1 MDSRE
6 AARYLGISEKMLRR
20 WVRQGL
26 LPAVSPDGSRFDRG
40 VLEHWAQ
47 ERGLRLR
54 APSPRAAEQEKDPL
68 VAAIERG
75 AVVSGEGITRAS
87 DAIVAAAEALTAL
100 APAVRAQLA
109 EQALD
114 RERMATTGLG
124 HGIATPHPRK
134 PPGDLV
140 EEPHVSVLYLDPPL
154 DWAAVD
160 GELVHTAILL
170 VSPSSAVHVRLL
182 SRLARAVR
190 VPGFVDY
197 LAGRPDRE
205 ALLDRVA
212 EVVANGGNGR

>member
-6 AARYLGISEKMLRR
+6 AARYLGISEKMIRR

-26 LPAVSPDGSRFDRG
+26 LPAGGPDGTRFDRT
-40 VLEHWAQ
+40 VLEHWAR
-47 ERGLRLR
+47 ERGLRPR
-54 APSPRAAEQEKDPL
+54 APSPRPSEHETDPL
-68 VAAIERG
+68 VDAVARG
-75 AVVSGEGITRAS
+75 AVVVVEGLSRAS
-87 DAIVAAAEALTAL
+87 DAIVAAAEALESL
-100 APAVRAQLA
+100 EPEVRAQLA

-140 EEPHVSVLYLDPPL
+140 SEALVTVAYLHPPI

-170 VSPSSAVHVRLL
+170 VSPNSAVHVRLL

-190 VPGFVDY
+190 VPGFVDF
-197 LAGRPDRE
+197 LATRPERE
-205 ALLDRVA
+205 ALLERVA
-212 EVVANGGNGR
+212 EVVANGGGGR